1 MKTRSA
7 VVAASLSCLMV
18 VGASGAVSAA
28 DSGLSAVPAI
38 RIEREVGAVRNLALE
53 TGQNRLLILTEP
65 IGRVSVADPRV
76 ADLKVITP
84 VQLLL
89 TSRGV
94 GTTDLTLWNKHDEP
108 LVLALQVTRN
118 LDRLKTQLAELFPE
132 EKITVSAAGDLVVLS
147 GEVSDVRVPERA
159 AEVAQL
165 HAEKVAN
172 LIKVVGNQQVQ
183 LEVKFAEVS
192 RSSLRQLGIN
202 FFHQDAGGRFVAG
215 MANPGQAIDGFTGVP
230 GTGGA
235 LTPGIQGPAGAG
247 FSLFFSGLPTFPFS
261 AILNILEQSGLAKM
275 LAEPTLVALSGQEAK
290 FLVGGEF
297 PVPIASSLGAVSV
310 LWKKFGI
317 ILNFTPTVISDGAL
331 HLKLST
337 EVSDVDPSRSVTIGG
352 TSIPG
357 LTSRQSETTVRLADG
372 QSFAIAG
379 LLSDRIQSTISKI
392 PLLGDIPI
400 LGALFRSVSYQ
411 RNETELLVVVT
422 AHLAKP
428 VAPHDAPHLPTENEL
443 NDPND
448 IQLFLFGSVSGGH
461 ADDSSGT
468 MKQAARSKEGTP
480 LRTALTRPRA
490 LRRDRVHPLRR
501 ERQKEDE
508 GRCRDQRYCCLEWT
522 TRSRP
527 ICASRS
533 RTSPTS
539 SAPRRPP
546 S

>member
-1 MKTRSA
+1 VTKSRLL
-7 VVAASLSCLMV
+7 VAASLSWMMMEA
-18 VGASGAVSAA
+18 GSAVAA
-28 DSGLSAVPAI
+28 GDSGTSSVPAI
-38 RIEREVGAVRNLALE
+38 RIERELGAVRNLALE

-89 TSRGV
+89 TSKGV
-94 GTTDLTLWNKHDEP
+94 GTTDLTLWNKRDEP

-118 LDRLKTQLAELFPE
+118 LDRLKSQLAELFPE

-147 GEVSDVRVPERA
+147 GEVSDVRIPERA

-172 LIKVVGNQQVQ
+172 LIKVTGNQQVQ

-192 RSSLRQLGIN
+192 RAGLRNLGIN
-202 FFHQDAGGRFVAG
+202 FFHQDPGGRFVSG
-215 MANPGQAIDGFTGVP
+215 ITNPGQALDGFVGVP

-235 LTPGIQGPAGAG
+235 LTPPVQGPPGAG
-247 FSLFFSGLPTFPFS
+247 FSIFFSGLPNFPFS
-261 AILNILEQSGLAKM
+261 AVLNILEQSGLAKM

-297 PVPIASSLGAVSV
+297 PIPMSSSLGAISV

-317 ILNFTPTVISDGAL
+317 ILNFTPTVIADGAL

-337 EVSDVDPSRSVTIGG
+337 EVSDIDPSRSVTIGG
-352 TSIPG
+352 ISIPG
-357 LTSRQSETTVRLADG
+357 LTSRQSETTVRMADG

-379 LLSDRIQSTISKI
+379 LLSDKIQSTVSKV

-400 LGALFRSVSYQ
+400 LGMLFRSVSYQ

-428 VAPHDAPHLPTENEL
+428 VAPHDAPHLPTDNEL
-443 NDPND
+443 NDPSD
-448 IQLFLFGSVSGGH
+448 VQLFLLGSYGGGH
-461 ADDSSGT
+461 PDDSSGT
-468 MKQAARSKEGTP
+468 MKEAARDGGA
-480 LRTALTRPRA
+480 LRTALS
-490 LRRDRVHPLRR
+490 DR
-501 ERQKEDE
+501 
-508 GRCRDQRYCCLEWT
+508 G
-522 TRSRP
+522 
-527 ICASRS
+527 
-533 RTSPTS
+533 
-539 SAPRRPP
+539 P
-546 S
+546 SGEIGFIR

>member
-1 MKTRSA
+1 VKTRS
-7 VVAASLSCLMV
+7 VVAAASLSVSLMV
-18 VGASGAVSAA
+18 MVGVSGAIAA
-28 DSGLSAVPAI
+28 AEPGLSAVPSI

-94 GTTDLTLWNKHDEP
+94 GTTDLTLWNKRDEP

-118 LDRLKTQLAELFPE
+118 LDRLKTQLADLFPD
-132 EKITVSAAGDLVVLS
+132 EKITVSTAGDLVVLS
-147 GEVSDVRVPERA
+147 GEVSDVRIPERA

-192 RSSLRQLGIN
+192 RSGLRNLGIN
-202 FFHQDAGGRFVAG
+202 FFHQDPGGRFVAG
-215 MANPGQAIDGFTGVP
+215 LSNPGQLIDGFAGVP

-235 LTPGIQGPAGAG
+235 QTPGIQAPPGGG
-247 FSLFFSGLPTFPFS
+247 FSLFFSGLPNFPFS
-261 AILNILEQSGLAKM
+261 AVLNVLEQSGLAKT

-297 PVPIASSLGAVSV
+297 PVPMASNLGAISV

-331 HLKLST
+331 HLKLAT
-337 EVSDVDPSRSVTIGG
+337 EVSDVDPTRSVTISG

-357 LTSRQSETTVRLADG
+357 LTTRQSETTVRLADG

-400 LGALFRSVSYQ
+400 LGMLFRSVSYQ

-448 IQLFLFGSVSGGH
+448 IQLFLFGSVGGGRP
-461 ADDSSGT
+461 DDASGT
-468 MKQAARSKEGTP
+468 MKQSAREGGP
-480 LRTALTRPRA
+480 LRTALK
-490 LRRDRVHPLRR
+490 DR
-501 ERQKEDE
+501 
-508 GRCRDQRYCCLEWT
+508 G
-522 TRSRP
+522 
-527 ICASRS
+527 
-533 RTSPTS
+533 
-539 SAPRRPP
+539 P
-546 S
+546 SGEIGFIR

>member
-1 MKTRSA
+1 MKTTSLLW
-7 VVAASLSCLMV
+7 AASLIV
-18 VGASGAVSAA
+18 VGAGSSARGA
-28 DSGLSAVPAI
+28 DSGLSAVPSI
-38 RIEREVGAVRNLALE
+38 KIEREVGAVRNLALE
-53 TGQNRLLILTEP
+53 TGQNRLLVLSEP

-94 GTTDLTLWNKHDEP
+94 GTTDLTLWNKRDEP
-108 LVLALQVTRN
+108 IVLALQVTRN

-132 EKITVSAAGDLVVLS
+132 EKISVSTAGDLVVLS

-172 LIKVVGNQQVQ
+172 LLKVVGNQQVQ

-192 RSSLRQLGIN
+192 RSGLRQLGLN
-202 FFHQDAGGRFVAG
+202 FFHQDPGGRFVAG
-215 MANPGQAIDGFTGVP
+215 LTNPGQAVDGFVAGVP

-235 LTPGIQGPAGAG
+235 QTPSIQSPPGGG

-261 AILNILEQSGLAKM
+261 AILNVLEQSGLAKIM
-275 LAEPTLVALSGQEAK
+275 AEPTLVALSGQEAK

-297 PVPIASSLGAVSV
+297 PVPMSTTLGAISV

-317 ILNFTPTVISDGAL
+317 ILSFTPTVIADGAL
-331 HLKLST
+331 HLKLSA
-337 EVSDVDPSRSVTIGG
+337 EVSDVDPTRSVTIGG
-352 TSIPG
+352 ISIPG

-379 LLSDRIQSTISKI
+379 LLSDKIQSTISKI

-400 LGALFRSVSYQ
+400 LGALFRSVNYQ

-428 VAPHDAPHLPTENEL
+428 VAPHDAPHLPTDNEL
-443 NDPND
+443 NDPSD
-448 IQLFLFGSVSGGH
+448 VQLFLFGSYGGGH
-461 ADDSSGT
+461 PDDSSGT
-468 MKQAARSKEGTP
+468 MQQAAREGAP
-480 LRTALTRPRA
+480 YRTALK
-490 LRRDRVHPLRR
+490 DR
-501 ERQKEDE
+501 
-508 GRCRDQRYCCLEWT
+508 G
-522 TRSRP
+522 
-527 ICASRS
+527 
-533 RTSPTS
+533 
-539 SAPRRPP
+539 P
-546 S
+546 SGEIGFIR

>member
-1 MKTRSA
+1 VKTSS
-7 VVAASLSCLMV
+7 VLLAASLSWMT
-18 VGASGAVSAA
+18 AASSGAVAA
-28 DSGLSAVPAI
+28 ESGLSAVPAI

-94 GTTDLTLWNKHDEP
+94 GTTDLTLWNKRDEP

-118 LDRLKTQLAELFPE
+118 LDRLKSQLAELFPD

-165 HAEKVAN
+165 HSEKVAN

-192 RSSLRQLGIN
+192 RSGLRNLGIN
-202 FFHQDAGGRFVAG
+202 FFHQDPGGRFLGGVT
-215 MANPGQAIDGFTGVP
+215 NPGQAIDAFTAVP
-230 GTGGA
+230 GTGGVQ
-235 LTPGIQGPAGAG
+235 TPGIQGAPGAG
-247 FSLFFSGLPTFPFS
+247 FSVFFSGLPSFPFS
-261 AILNILEQSGLAKM
+261 AVLNILEQSGLSKT

-297 PVPIASSLGAVSV
+297 PVPMSSSLGAISV

-317 ILNFTPTVISDGAL
+317 ILNFTPTVIADGAL
-331 HLKLST
+331 HLKLSA
-337 EVSDVDPSRSVTIGG
+337 EVSDVDPTRSVTIGG
-352 TSIPG
+352 ISIPG
-357 LTSRQSETTVRLADG
+357 LISRQSETTVRLADG
-372 QSFAIAG
+372 QCFAIAG
-379 LLSDRIQSTISKI
+379 LLSDKIQSTVSKI

-443 NDPND
+443 NDPSD
-448 IQLFLFGSVSGGH
+448 VQLFLFGSYSGGH
-461 ADDSSGT
+461 PDDSSGT
-468 MKQAARSKEGTP
+468 MQQAAREGAP
-480 LRTALTRPRA
+480 FRTALK
-490 LRRDRVHPLRR
+490 DR
-501 ERQKEDE
+501 
-508 GRCRDQRYCCLEWT
+508 G
-522 TRSRP
+522 
-527 ICASRS
+527 
-533 RTSPTS
+533 
-539 SAPRRPP
+539 P
-546 S
+546 SGEIGFIR

>member
-1 MKTRSA
+1 VKTRP
-7 VVAASLSCLMV
+7 VLLAASLSWLAM
-18 VGASGAVSAA
+18 GAADAFAA
-28 DSGLSAVPAI
+28 NDSGLSAVPAI

-53 TGQNRLLILTEP
+53 TGQNRLLVLSEP

-94 GTTDLTLWNKHDEP
+94 GTTDLTLWNKRDEP

-118 LDRLKTQLAELFPE
+118 LDRLKTQLAELFPDQ
-132 EKITVSAAGDLVVLS
+132 KINVSTAGDLVVLS

-192 RSSLRQLGIN
+192 RSGLRELGMN
-202 FFHQDAGGRFVAG
+202 FFHQDPGGRFVSG
-215 MANPGQAIDGFTGVP
+215 LTNPGLAIDGFTGVP

-235 LTPGIQGPAGAG
+235 QTPPIQGPPGAG
-247 FSLFFSGLPTFPFS
+247 FSVFFSGLPSFPFS
-261 AILNILEQSGLAKM
+261 AVLNVLEQSGLAKIM
-275 LAEPTLVALSGQEAK
+275 AEPTLVALSGQEAK

-297 PVPIASSLGAVSV
+297 PIPMSSSLGAISV

-317 ILNFTPTVISDGAL
+317 ILNFTPTVIADGAL
-331 HLKLST
+331 HLKLSA

-352 TSIPG
+352 ISIPG

-379 LLSDRIQSTISKI
+379 LLSDKIQSTVSKI

-400 LGALFRSVSYQ
+400 LGLLFRSVSYQ

-428 VAPHDAPHLPTENEL
+428 VAPHDAPHLPTDNEL
-443 NDPND
+443 NDPSD
-448 IQLFLFGSVSGGH
+448 IQLFLFGSYSGGH
-461 ADDSSGT
+461 ADDSGGT
-468 MKQAARSKEGTP
+468 MKQAAREGAP
-480 LRTALTRPRA
+480 LRTALR
-490 LRRDRVHPLRR
+490 
-501 ERQKEDE
+501 
-508 GRCRDQRYCCLEWT
+508 GRG
-522 TRSRP
+522 
-527 ICASRS
+527 
-533 RTSPTS
+533 
-539 SAPRRPP
+539 P
-546 S
+546 SGEIGFIR

>member
-1 MKTRSA
+1 MS
-7 VVAASLSCLMV
+7 
-18 VGASGAVSAA
+18 SGAGSALAAAA

-94 GTTDLTLWNKHDEP
+94 GTTDLTLWNKRDEP

-132 EKITVSAAGDLVVLS
+132 EKITVSTAGDLVVLS
-147 GEVSDVRVPERA
+147 GEVSDVRIPERA

-192 RSSLRQLGIN
+192 RAGLRNLGIN
-202 FFHQDAGGRFVAG
+202 FFHQDVGGRFVG
-215 MANPGQAIDGFTGVP
+215 GITNPGQAIDGFAGVP

-235 LTPGIQGPAGAG
+235 VTPGIQGPPGTG
-247 FSLFFSGLPTFPFS
+247 FSLFFSGLPSFPFS
-261 AILNILEQSGLAKM
+261 AVLNVLEQSGLAKM

-297 PVPIASSLGAVSV
+297 PVPIASSLGAISV

-337 EVSDVDPSRSVTIGG
+337 EVSDVDPTRSVTISGV
-352 TSIPG
+352 SIPG

-379 LLSDRIQSTISKI
+379 LLSDKIQSTVSKI

-400 LGALFRSVSYQ
+400 LGMLFRSVSYQ

-428 VAPHDAPHLPTENEL
+428 VAPHEAPHLPTENEL

-448 IQLFLFGSVSGGH
+448 IQLFLFGSVGGGH
-461 ADDSSGT
+461 PDDASGT
-468 MKQAARSKEGTP
+468 MKQSARQDAP
-480 LRTALTRPRA
+480 VRTASK
-490 LRRDRVHPLRR
+490 DR
-501 ERQKEDE
+501 
-508 GRCRDQRYCCLEWT
+508 G
-522 TRSRP
+522 
-527 ICASRS
+527 
-533 RTSPTS
+533 
-539 SAPRRPP
+539 P
-546 S
+546 SGEIGFIR